1 MNGGSMTAK
10 TERNDGDNIRS
21 WAPQAIIYEH
31 DSTSFEA
38 YLVLEGEVEIFA
50 PLGLKLNTI
59 GQGEIFGEAS
69 LLLNAKR
76 SVTARAGNMPVKVRK
91 IPRSYFDQLQNK
103 DLVMTALLKNVQL
116 RLQDSNKQ
124 SSDLAK
130 EIGQILKLVEMQVNT
145 NKEVSTRLST
155 IHKRLNGEMIFGD

>member
-1 MNGGSMTAK
+1 MTAQ
-10 TERNDGDNIRS
+10 TESDEGDVIRS
-21 WAPQAIIYEH
+21 WEPQAIIYEH
-31 DSTSFEA
+31 DSSSFEA

-69 LLLNAKR
+69 LLLNTKR

-91 IPRSYFDQLQNK
+91 IPSSYFDQLQNK
-103 DLVMTALLKNVQL
+103 DIVMTALLKNVQL
-116 RLQDSNKQ
+116 RLKDSNKQ

-130 EIGQILKLVEMQVNT
+130 EIGQILKLVEAQVNS
-145 NKEVSTRLST
+145 NKEVSARLSS
-155 IHKRLNGEMIFGD
+155 IHQKLNGEMIFGD